1 MDERREKYHA
11 VNGQWPEVV
20 PELTGPE
27 AIAAGKRLYRA
38 FSKHKRPW
46 RGKWALTSGNRF
58 TWPRGSTFYVNPAR
72 TGSGLETGWRD
83 LVHMMS
89 HYLHRELFP
98 TRRPHDPRH
107 HFLEKEMVAYIIKA
121 GWLDGRLKAKP
132 SKARPKPDRLA
143 LTLAAEKR
151 WTTKL
156 RRAQTA
162 LKKLT
167 RQRARLARQSASQT
181 VT

>member
-11 VNGQWPEVV
+11 VNGQWPDVV
-20 PELTGPE
+20 PALTGPE
-27 AIAAGKRLYRA
+27 AIAAAKRLYRFA
-38 FSKHKRPW
+38 MKKSWKGPW
-46 RGKWALTSGNRF
+46 KETSGRRY
-58 TWPRGSTFYVNPAR
+58 TWPRGRTFFVNPAR
-72 TGSGLETGWRD
+72 TGNGLETGWRD

-89 HYLHRELFP
+89 HYCFRESYP

-107 HFLEKEMVAYIIKA
+107 LFLEKEMVAYVIEH
-121 GWLDGRLKAKP
+121 GWLDGRLKPKGR
-132 SKARPKPDRLA
+132 KARVKPDRLA
-143 LTLAAEKR
+143 LVQAAEKR

-167 RQRARLARQSASQT
+167 RQRARLARQMPVQT
-181 VT
+181 VA